1 MNLIETMLS
10 AGNGGIAQ
18 QLGSQ
23 FGLDASKLGSVVG
36 AVGPLLAHG
45 LKEKLSTD
53 PSGGGVLDMLKNG
66 SLNKYAD
73 DPSTLSSPEAAQ
85 QGQSILGS
93 LFGGGGGALTNIVSA
108 VAGKSGVS
116 SGLIQTML
124 PILASLVMGFLSK
137 QTAGDPGKL
146 THTLDAISGEHAG
159 LLGSL
164 KTAAGK
170 LFG

>member
-1 MNLIETMLS
+1 MNLIENLLS
-10 AGNGGIAQ
+10 SDNGGIAQ

-23 FGLDASKLGSVVG
+23 FGLDASKLGPVLG
-36 AVGPLLAHG
+36 AVAPVLAHG

-53 PSGGGVLDMLKNG
+53 PSGGGVLNMITNG
-66 SLNKYAD
+66 SLTKYVDNPAA
-73 DPSTLSSPEAAQ
+73 LSSPEASQ

-93 LFGGGGGALTNIVSA
+93 LFGGGESALTNIVSV
-108 VAGKSGVS
+108 VAGKTGLS
-116 SGLIQTML
+116 SQLIQTML
-124 PILASLVMGFLSK
+124 PVLASLIMGFLSK
-137 QTAGDPGKL
+137 QTAGDPTKL

-159 LLGSL
+159 FLSSL